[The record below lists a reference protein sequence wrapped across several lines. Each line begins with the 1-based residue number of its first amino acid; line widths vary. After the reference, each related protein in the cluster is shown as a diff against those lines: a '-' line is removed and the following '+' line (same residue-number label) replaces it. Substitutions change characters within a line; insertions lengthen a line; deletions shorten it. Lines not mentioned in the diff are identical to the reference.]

1 MRILAI
7 LTIATVGLAAT
18 PAIANSVNLGEV
30 EEITV
35 RLKQTKFD
43 TSIPAEQRFEKLKR
57 VAERKCDSSARSLM
71 AQKFEKACALELKR
85 SILTQVGDEAL
96 KAEARRQGVQ
106 L

>member
-43 TSIPAEQRFEKLKR
+43 TSIPAEQRFEKLK
-57 VAERKCDSSARSLM
+57 
-71 AQKFEKACALELKR
+71 
-85 SILTQVGDEAL
+85 
-96 KAEARRQGVQ
+96 
-106 L
+106 